1 MVLVLE
7 VLDPLREWE
16 WEWEREQERAFLL
29 QTWLELG

>member
-16 WEWEREQERAFLL
+16 WERERERAFLL
-29 QTWLELG
+29 QTWPELG